1 VARDQTHKAL
11 NLARKIVDATEDL
24 MLALETLEGLH
35 AQRTDSG
42 INMNSYDDDFAAND
56 DLAHV
61 DGSDL
66 NKATTI
72 GDDLMTHIESTNYG
86 QSNNPLKEIL
96 QQVRP

>member
-1 VARDQTHKAL
+1 MARNQTHKAL
-11 NLARKIVDATEDL
+11 NLARKIVDATEEL
-24 MLALETLEGLH
+24 MLALESLSALH

-42 INMNSYDDDFAAND
+42 INMNSYDGDFEEND

-61 DGSDL
+61 DGGDL

-72 GDDLMTHIESTNYG
+72 GDDLMTHIETTNYR
-86 QSNNPLKEIL
+86 QSSNPLKGIL